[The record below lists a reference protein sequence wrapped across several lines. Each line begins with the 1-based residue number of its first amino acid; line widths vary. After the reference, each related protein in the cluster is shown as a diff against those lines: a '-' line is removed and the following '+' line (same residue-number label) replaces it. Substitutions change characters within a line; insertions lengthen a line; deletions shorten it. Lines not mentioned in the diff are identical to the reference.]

1 LLPIKLKYM
10 IQPKESNSKSHFY
23 ISVVKSGFRLGACY
37 CLFTGNLVGSAALF
51 AVAEILGI
59 AEEIF

>member
-1 LLPIKLKYM
+1 M

-23 ISVVKSGFRLGACY
+23 ISVVKSGLRFGACY
-37 CLFTGNLVGSAALF
+37 CLFYGNLVGSASLF
-51 AVAEILGI
+51 ALAEVLGI

>member
-1 LLPIKLKYM
+1 M

-37 CLFTGNLVGSAALF
+37 SLFYGNLVGAAVLF
-51 AVAEILGI
+51 GIAEILGI